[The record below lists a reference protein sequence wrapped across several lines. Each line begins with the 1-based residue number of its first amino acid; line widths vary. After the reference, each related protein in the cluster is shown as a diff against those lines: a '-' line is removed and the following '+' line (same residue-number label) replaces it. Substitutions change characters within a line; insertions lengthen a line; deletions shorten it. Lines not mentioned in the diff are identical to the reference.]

1 LADGARPATASSH
14 WVHNDGVD
22 LHYLDTGDDDPGR
35 APVLFVPGLTD
46 AADDYADVLATFG
59 RRVVVVDLRGR
70 GRSSSPASGYAL
82 DDHVSD
88 LDAITGAAA
97 IDRFHLATFSRGTA
111 YGLAFAFRRAGQ
123 VQTITI
129 GDYHAREMG
138 IADGRW
144 PAGFLD
150 GRWRGAPVSQRIST
164 VALEGIAQESVERSF
179 WDELAA
185 LGVPVRVV
193 RSGIGRDGHE
203 FVDAVAQQRYRD
215 TLDDFEIVTFEDSK
229 HDLFRTDPHRYP
241 TLVAELAD
249 RHDRGR
255 VRRPA

>member
-1 LADGARPATASSH
+1 MADGARPAPSLSR
-14 WVHNDGVD
+14 WVHNDRVD
-22 LHYLDTGDDDPGR
+22 LHYLDTGDVGPEG

-46 AADDYADVLATFG
+46 AADDYVDVLATFA

-70 GRSSSPASGYAL
+70 GRSSSPEAGYAL

-88 LDAITGAAA
+88 LEAIAEAAA

-111 YGLAFAFRRAGQ
+111 YGLAFAFRHPDQ

-144 PAGFLD
+144 PAGFLH
-150 GRWRGAPVSQRIST
+150 GRWRGAPVSERIST
-164 VALEGIAQESVERSF
+164 VALEGIARESVERSF
-179 WDELAA
+179 WDQLAA

-203 FVDAVAQQRYRD
+203 FIDATAQQRYRD
-215 TLDDFEIVTFEDSK
+215 TLDGVEIVTFEDSK

-241 TLVAELAD
+241 ALVAELAD
-249 RHDRGR
+249 RHDRAGTTT
-255 VRRPA
+255 V